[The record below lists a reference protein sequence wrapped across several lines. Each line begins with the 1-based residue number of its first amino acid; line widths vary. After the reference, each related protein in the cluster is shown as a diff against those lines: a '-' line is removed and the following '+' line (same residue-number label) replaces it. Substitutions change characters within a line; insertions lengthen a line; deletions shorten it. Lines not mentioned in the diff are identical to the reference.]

1 MSLHVYP
8 QTLSDSNGKKAWGN
22 YQKVP
27 DGREARGSQDPVG
40 LTLAGIPNRMEHCVK
55 KDERP
60 GVHAWHPSTWE
71 VGQEFKASLSDVSS
85 MPAVLHETLFQNRET
100 NRGNTCF

>member
-1 MSLHVYP
+1 MFLKVKFGYCSP
-8 QTLSDSNGKKAWGN
+8 KGKCLIKIRN
-22 YQKVP
+22 TY
-27 DGREARGSQDPVG
+27 
-40 LTLAGIPNRMEHCVK
+40 RMEHCVK

-60 GVHAWHPSTWE
+60 GVHAWHPSTWA

-100 NRGNTCF
+100 NGGNICF